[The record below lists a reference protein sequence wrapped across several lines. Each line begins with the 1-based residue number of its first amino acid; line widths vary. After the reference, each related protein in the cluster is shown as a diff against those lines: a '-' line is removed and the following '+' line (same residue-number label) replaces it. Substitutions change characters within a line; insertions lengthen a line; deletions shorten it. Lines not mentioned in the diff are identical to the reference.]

1 MPFSRRMA
9 GVLLAV
15 ATTGGL
21 ASAGVATAGPAAV
34 PAQAATTCC
43 MRTHLEAGLHGSS
56 AYPRVRGHAD
66 YMSSWRRELDVS
78 IWNARRLAGKTLV
91 VYVHGTRAG
100 TMHVWRGGSAHMNR
114 HRGVPRCSA
123 GTVIRIRTQSG
134 KLVASGTFHRQGG
147 WMMSQIR

>member
-1 MPFSRRMA
+1 MLISRRLA

-21 ASAGVATAGPAAV
+21 ATASAAV
-34 PAQAATTCC
+34 PAQAATAATACC
-43 MRTHLEAGLHGSS
+43 MRSTQLEAGLHGSK

-78 IWNARRLAGKTLV
+78 IWHARRLAGKTLV

-100 TMHVWRGGSAHMNR
+100 TMHVWRGGSAHMSR

-123 GTVIRIRTQSG
+123 GTAIRIRTRSG
-134 KLVASGTFHRQGG
+134 KLVASGTFRRHR
-147 WMMSQIR
+147 R